1 MFNAEETLVRNKF
14 LETFSKEA
22 KLFNDLLQLYEKL
35 IYKVSTP
42 PEEHNKYCAAL
53 LAGLNLKSFSSAFDR
68 LSKGY
73 LSDSEVIFKKI
84 LESFLAEVYFYE
96 HLDKAKEWTQGK
108 KIDSLE
114 ANRKEIARILD
125 KINKEKNIFPT
136 DFPNFFEE
144 YIYGVGY
151 ANSNKVAHLDFE
163 FVHQEL
169 GLENDP
175 KLFATTLVVGPKY
188 DKEFMKVILNRL
200 TMFCMFQITYLKETF
215 NISFDPYKDLFN
227 QVTNLLMELP
237 SEAK

>member
-1 MFNAEETLVRNKF
+1 MFDSEEELVKNTF
-14 LETFSKEA
+14 LETFPKEA
-22 KLFNDLLQLYEKL
+22 ELFNDLLQLYEQL
-35 IYKVSTP
+35 IYKVKTP
-42 PEEHNKYCAAL
+42 PEEFNKYCAAL

-73 LSDSEVIFKKI
+73 LNDSETIFKKI

-96 HLDKAKEWTQGK
+96 HLEKAKEWTEGTPIDKLENSRK
-108 KIDSLE
+108 KI
-114 ANRKEIARILD
+114 ARVLD

-151 ANSNKVAHLDFE
+151 SNSNKVAHLDFE
-163 FVHQEL
+163 LVHQEL

-200 TMFCMFQITYLKETF
+200 IMFCMFQITYLKETF
-215 NISFDPYKDLFN
+215 NISYNPYKDLFN
-227 QVTNLLMELP
+227 QVTDLLMKSP
-237 SEAK
+237 SKTK